1 MEVSGVHYR
10 ALVTTSFLALA
21 TLIAAVALFG
31 DAPALAAPA
40 PQQGSS
46 GASQGAGPCTTPPAL
61 WASDA
66 DYYGAVTGYGGT
78 NMLPVCVIGISA
90 NTPAG
95 FPPGFPTALLIGS
108 MGLATDSSGTL
119 YVADSGNDRIVEYT
133 KTGALITSFTT
144 NIGSTPHSPQAVCV
158 TGKFIGVVTTQN
170 GANGNVEIFDRTGSL
185 VGSASAP
192 NLALGTY
199 CAFDRGENLFMDGN
213 DYAGGSFIWYVK
225 RQQLDTL
232 GGTLTLSNAGS
243 GGWLGMYSRNTP
255 NETITAL
262 AVPYSGAGCSYCV
275 SVKTWTIS
283 GTPGGGLALTLLNTC
298 TVTGYPGWQTESAR
312 QIAPSST
319 GDLYIADWLNHTIE
333 RTAPCVN
340 GGSLA
345 VSRINP
351 ATIPPPVGFNVPG
364 IMGFP
369 PSTIPGQLY
378 WGVATYPT
386 GQY

>member
-1 MEVSGVHYR
+1 VQYHAVIR
-10 ALVTTSFLALA
+10 NAFVFTVA
-21 TLIAAVALFG
+21 TIIAAVALFG
-31 DAPALAAPA
+31 DAPAIASPA
-40 PQQGSS
+40 PQQGSFGAAS
-46 GASQGAGPCTTPPAL
+46 GGGPCPTPPSL

-78 NMLPVCVIGISA
+78 NMVPICVIGIST
-90 NTPAG
+90 NTPPG
-95 FPPGFPTALLIGS
+95 FPPGFPTALLVGS

-119 YVADSGNDRIVEYT
+119 YVADSGNNRIVEYT
-133 KTGALITSFTT
+133 STGALVTSFTT
-144 NIGSTPHSPQAVCV
+144 NISSTVHTPQAVCV

-170 GANGNVEIFDRTGSL
+170 GANGNVEIFDHTGTL
-185 VGSASAP
+185 VGSASAA

-199 CAFDRGENLFMDGN
+199 CAFDRSENLFMDGN
-213 DYAGGSFIWYVK
+213 DYSGSSFIWYVR

-243 GGWLGMYSRNTP
+243 GGWLGMYSRNTLSQ
-255 NETITAL
+255 TISAL
-262 AVPYSGAGCSYCV
+262 TVPYSGPGCSYCV
-275 SVKTWTIS
+275 SLKTWSIS
-283 GTPGGGLALTLLNTC
+283 SVPGALTLTLQTTC

-312 QIAPSST
+312 QIAPAAN
-319 GDLYIADWLNHTIE
+319 GDLYIADWLNHKIE

-340 GGSLA
+340 GGSLT
-345 VSRINP
+345 VSQINP
-351 ATIPPPVGFNVPG
+351 ASIPPPVGFTVPG
-364 IMGFP
+364 ILGYP